1 MQKMLY
7 RIERCRTGIEFQQ
20 AVKNYIKAGYT
31 LESTDAANALLIKRK
46 RKARAGAISLAAL
59 RKHGIAGIIDA
70 FIPSK
75 IEDEVMVILENE

>member
-7 RIERCRTGIEFQQ
+7 RIERCRTETEFQQ
-20 AVKNYIKAGYT
+20 TVKNYTKAGYT

-46 RKARAGAISLAAL
+46 RKD
-59 RKHGIAGIIDA
+59 HAGIGNLIYA